1 MLDAPS
7 KGVKEVVRFNRDEN
21 IIDGA
26 FDPTVVVSPL
36 LASIAMAILN
46 LVANWTNMDFRTFA
60 AVDYQNEFDYI

>member
-7 KGVKEVVRFNRDEN
+7 KGVKEVVRFDGDEN

-26 FDPTVVVSPL
+26 FDPAVVVSPL
-36 LASIAMAILN
+36 LTSIAMAILN

-60 AVDYQNEFDYI
+60 EVDCQNEFDYI